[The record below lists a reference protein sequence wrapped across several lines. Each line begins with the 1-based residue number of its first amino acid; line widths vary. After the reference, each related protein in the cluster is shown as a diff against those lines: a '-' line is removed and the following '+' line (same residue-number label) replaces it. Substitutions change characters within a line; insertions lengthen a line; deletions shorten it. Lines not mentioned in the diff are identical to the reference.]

1 MKRMTVSKRILEALS
16 EGPLSTKAVIAAVG
30 SSYAGTLLSIMADR
44 GLIEVAGTGRYNAK
58 TWRITDAGRRLAVAD
73 PVVSVA
79 ARRDPE
85 AAALSAANRAAVLRA
100 LAQRP
105 EGMTS
110 GVAARCTGV
119 SRVQAARSLRTL
131 TQMGLAA
138 RIYPDRS
145 RPRWSI
151 TEAGMREA
159 VLKRV
164 RGDLREM
171 SS

>member
-1 MKRMTVSKRILEALS
+1 MVRMTISKRILEALS

-30 SSYAGTLLSIMADR
+30 STYAGALLNIMADR

-58 TWRITDAGRRLAVAD
+58 TWRITEAGMRLAVAD
-73 PVVSVA
+73 PVVSVVE
-79 ARRDPE
+79 RRDPE
-85 AAALSAANRAAVLRA
+85 ASARAAANRAAVLRA

-145 RPRWSI
+145 RPWWSI

-159 VLKRV
+159 
-164 RGDLREM
+164 GQ
-171 SS
+171 

>member
-1 MKRMTVSKRILEALS
+1 MVRMTISKRILEALS

-30 SSYAGTLLSIMADR
+30 SSQSYTGTLLNIMADR

-79 ARRDPE
+79 ARRDAE
-85 AAALSAANRAAVLRA
+85 AAALAAANRAAVLRA

-119 SRVQAARSLRTL
+119 SRMQAARSLRTL

-145 RPRWSI
+145 RPWWSI

-159 VLKRV
+159 
-164 RGDLREM
+164 GQ
-171 SS
+171 